1 MRRNSTRNTDV
12 AAAHL
17 AKMHTEGHIKGF
29 LQSAD
34 GVTVNTAI
42 VANRGSDRQLVSG
55 AQLGKNKAGRLRHR
69 RRLVIVV
76 AITGCVILVIVV
88 AVTGCVIPV
97 RRVDM
102 RAWAARWFTWHE
114 EFAASCLH
122 RGKRAPLSGPRVTNP
137 LELRQRAHHCRVR

>member
-97 RRVDM
+97 RRVNA
-102 RAWAARWFTWHE
+102 RAGRPGGSPSTRNSQQAVFI
-114 EFAASCLH
+114 AASARH
-122 RGKRAPLSGPRVTNP
+122 SAVQ
-137 LELRQRAHHCRVR
+137 E